1 MPKVRIRAGTREEN
15 ITAETGERLLD
26 VLRRAGVNVA
36 APCGGLGRC
45 GKCRATVNGEE
56 VLACRYTVTGDA
68 EITVRELTGG
78 AILGGETASAH
89 GGKRLGAALD
99 LGTTTLALRLYD
111 LDTGKCTGQ
120 RTAWNAQA
128 AYGAD
133 VITRAQ
139 YCMEHPEGTE
149 TLQRVVGR
157 QLDEMLGALGTSS
170 ENIES
175 LLVAGNTIMQHL
187 FEGLDPSPIAVAPFT
202 PRTLFEDCAQNSC
215 HSERSEESLPDCM
228 NDRKDASPGL
238 RMTETTYS
246 PCVAGYVGGDIT
258 AGLLASGLFEK
269 DGRHLFLDV
278 GTNGEMALGG
288 KDGFVCC
295 AVASGPAFEGAGI
308 ACGMAGVV
316 GAVSHV
322 RFESGALRFDVI
334 GGGEAK
340 GLCGSGLVD
349 LAALLC
355 REGII
360 TASGLLLPPEEAPE
374 NWAEYLREDED
385 GNGIFSLTP
394 SVYLSARDVRQLQL
408 AKAAVA
414 AGIRVLLKKSGTK
427 MEEIGGLYLAGGFGS
442 FLDPKSAADI
452 GMLPREL
459 ADKTTVLGN
468 ASLEGAGMALTD
480 KGARARLRDV
490 QHACRY
496 IELSG
501 DRDFNEEYPEQMF
514 FYEED
519 EEWN

>member
-187 FEGLDPSPIAVAPFT
+187 FAGLDPSPIAVAPFK
-202 PRTLFEDCAQNSC
+202 PRTLFEDS
-215 HSERSEESLPDCM
+215 
-228 NDRKDASPGL
+228 DRFA
-238 RMTETTYS
+238 

-308 ACGMAGVV
+308 ACGMAGVD
-316 GAVSHV
+316 GAVSHA
-322 RFESGALRFDVI
+322 RFEGGALRFDVI

>member
-1 MPKVRIRAGTREEN
+1 MPIVYIRTGTRELSV
-15 ITAETGERLLD
+15 TAEDGERLLD
-26 VLRRAGVNVA
+26 ALRRAGINMT

-56 VLACRYTVTGDA
+56 VLACRYTLTGDA
-68 EITVRELTGG
+68 CVTVRELTGG
-78 AILGGETASAH
+78 AILSGEAAASDGGT
-89 GGKRLGAALD
+89 RLGAALD

-111 LDTGKCTGQ
+111 LDTGKCVGQ

-157 QLDEMLGALGTSS
+157 QLDEMLGALGTTLKD
-170 ENIES
+170 IES
-175 LLVAGNTIMQHL
+175 LFVAGNTIMQHL
-187 FEGLDPSPIAVAPFT
+187 FAGLDPSPIAVAPFK
-202 PRTLFEDCAQNSC
+202 PRTLFEDS
-215 HSERSEESLPDCM
+215 
-228 NDRKDASPGL
+228 DRFA
-238 RMTETTYS
+238 
-246 PCVAGYVGGDIT
+246 PCVAGYMGGDIT

-269 DGRHLFLDV
+269 EGRYLFLDV

-288 KDGFVCC
+288 RDGFVCC

-308 ACGMAGVV
+308 ACGMAGVD

-322 RFESGALRFDVI
+322 RFEGGALRFDVI

-374 NWAEYLREDED
+374 NRAAHLREDED
-385 GNGIFSLTP
+385 GNGIFFLTP
-394 SVYLSARDVRQLQL
+394 SVYLTARDVRQLQL

-414 AGIRVLLKKSGTK
+414 AGIRVLLKKSGTTLD
-427 MEEIGGLYLAGGFGS
+427 EIGGLYLAGGFGS
-442 FLDPKSAADI
+442 FLDAHSAADI
-452 GMLPREL
+452 GMLPKEL
-459 ADKTTVLGN
+459 AGKTTVLGN
-468 ASLEGAGMALTD
+468 ASLEGAGTALLD
-480 KGARARLRDV
+480 AGARARLRDIRR
-490 QHACRY
+490 ACRY

-519 EEWN
+519 DDEWN

>member
-15 ITAETGERLLD
+15 ITAEKGERLLD
-26 VLRRAGVNVA
+26 VLRRAGVNVS

-56 VLACRYTVTGDA
+56 VLACHYALTGDTA
-68 EITVRELTGG
+68 VTVRELAGG
-78 AILGGETASAH
+78 AILGGETGTS
-89 GGKRLGAALD
+89 GGGTRLGAALD
-99 LGTTTLALRLYD
+99 LGTTTLALALYD
-111 LDTGKCTGQ
+111 LNTGKCIGQ

-139 YCMEHPEGTE
+139 YCMEHPEGT
-149 TLQRVVGR
+149 QIIQSVIHS
-157 QLDEMLGALGTSS
+157 QLDEMLGSLGKSLK
-170 ENIES
+170 EIES
-175 LLVAGNTIMQHL
+175 LFVAGNTIMQHL
-187 FEGLDPSPIAVAPFT
+187 FAGLDPSPIAVAPFT
-202 PRTLFEDCAQNSC
+202 PRTLFENSE
-215 HSERSEESLPDCM
+215 HF
-228 NDRKDASPGL
+228 A
-238 RMTETTYS
+238 

-269 DGRHLFLDV
+269 EGKYLFLDV

-288 KDGFVCC
+288 KDGFACC

-308 ACGMAGVV
+308 SCGMAGVD

-322 RFESGALRFDVI
+322 RFEGGALHFDVI

-349 LAALLC
+349 LAALFC

-374 NWAEYLREDED
+374 NWAAYLSEDED
-385 GNGIFSLTP
+385 GNGIFFLTP
-394 SVYLSARDVRQLQL
+394 SVYLTARDVRQLQL

-414 AGIRVLLKKSGTK
+414 AGIRVLLKKSGTAID
-427 MEEIGGLYLAGGFGS
+427 EVGGLYLAGGFGS

-459 ADKTTVLGN
+459 ADKTAVLGN

-480 KGARARLRDV
+480 AGARARLRDV
-490 QHACRY
+490 QRACRY

-519 EEWN
+519 DDEWN

>member
-1 MPKVRIRAGTREEN
+1 MPQLRIRTGTREEN
-15 ITAETGERLLD
+15 ITAEEEERLLD
-26 VLRRAGVNVA
+26 ALRRAGVNMT
-36 APCGGLGRC
+36 APCGGMGRC
-45 GKCRATVNGEE
+45 GKCRAEVDGEE
-56 VLACRYTVTGDA
+56 VLACQYTVIGDA
-68 EITVRELTGG
+68 SVTVRELRGG
-78 AILGGETASAH
+78 AILGGEATAS
-89 GGKRLGAALD
+89 GSCTRLGAALD

-139 YCMEHPEGTE
+139 YCMEHPEGTQ
-149 TLQRVVGR
+149 TLQRVIR
-157 QLDEMLGALGTSS
+157 SQLDEMLCALGTSS
-170 ENIES
+170 KDIES
-175 LLVAGNTIMQHL
+175 LFVAGNTIMQHL
-187 FEGLDPSPIAVAPFT
+187 FAGFDPSSIAVAPFT
-202 PRTLFEDCAQNSC
+202 PRTLFDDC
-215 HSERSEESLPDCM
+215 ESL
-228 NDRKDASPGL
+228 A
-238 RMTETTYS
+238 

-258 AGLLASGLFEK
+258 AGLLASGLFER
-269 DGRHLFLDV
+269 DGTHLFLDV

-288 KDGFVCC
+288 RGGFVCC

-308 ACGMAGVV
+308 ACGMAGVD

-322 RFESGALRFDVI
+322 QLKDGVLCFDVI

-340 GLCGSGLVD
+340 GLCGSGLVE

-374 NWAEYLREDED
+374 KWAAYLSEDED
-385 GNGIFSLTP
+385 GNGIFALTP
-394 SVYLSARDVRQLQL
+394 SVYLTARDVRQFQL

-414 AGIRVLLKKSGTK
+414 AGIRVLLKKSGTT
-427 MEEIGGLYLAGGFGS
+427 MDEVQALYLAGGFGS
-442 FLDPKSAADI
+442 FLDPRSAADI

-459 ADKTTVLGN
+459 ADKTTALGN
-468 ASLEGAGMALTD
+468 ASLEGAGMALLDT
-480 KGARARLRDV
+480 GARARLRDI
-490 QHACRY
+490 QRACRY

-519 EEWN
+519 DDEWN

>member
-187 FEGLDPSPIAVAPFT
+187 FAGLDPSPIAVAPFK
-202 PRTLFEDCAQNSC
+202 PRTLFEDS
-215 HSERSEESLPDCM
+215 
-228 NDRKDASPGL
+228 DRFA
-238 RMTETTYS
+238 

-308 ACGMAGVV
+308 ACGMAGVD
-316 GAVSHV
+316 GAVSHA
-322 RFESGALRFDVI
+322 RFEGGALRFDVI

-355 REGII
+355 REGVI

>member
-1 MPKVRIRAGTREEN
+1 MAEIIIHTPSKELSV
-15 ITAETGERLLD
+15 TAEEGERLLD
-26 VLRRAGVNVA
+26 VLRRAGVNVS

-56 VLACRYTVTGDA
+56 VLACQYTLTGDTA
-68 EITVRELTGG
+68 VTVRELAGG
-78 AILGGETASAH
+78 AILGGEAAAS
-89 GGKRLGAALD
+89 GGATRLGAALD

-111 LDTGKCTGQ
+111 LDTGSCIGQ
-120 RTAWNAQA
+120 HTAWNAQA

-139 YCMEHPEGTE
+139 FCMEHPEGTQ
-149 TLQRVVGR
+149 TLQSVIHG
-157 QLDEMLGALGTSS
+157 QLDEMLGSLGSS
-170 ENIES
+170 LKDIES
-175 LLVAGNTIMQHL
+175 LFVAGNTIMQHL
-187 FEGLDPSPIAVAPFT
+187 FAGLDPSPIAVAPFT
-202 PRTLFEDCAQNSC
+202 PRTLFED
-215 HSERSEESLPDCM
+215 SEHF
-228 NDRKDASPGL
+228 A
-238 RMTETTYS
+238 

-269 DGRHLFLDV
+269 EGKYLFLDV

-288 KDGFVCC
+288 KDGFACC

-308 ACGMAGVV
+308 SCGMAGVD

-322 RFESGALRFDVI
+322 RFEGGALHFDVI

-355 REGII
+355 REGVI

-374 NWAEYLREDED
+374 NWAAHLREDVD
-385 GNGIFSLTP
+385 GNGIFFLTP
-394 SVYLSARDVRQLQL
+394 SVYLTARDVRQLQL

-414 AGIRVLLKKSGTK
+414 AGIRVLLKKSGTAID
-427 MEEIGGLYLAGGFGS
+427 EVGGLYLAGGFGS

-452 GMLPREL
+452 GMLPKEL
-459 ADKTTVLGN
+459 AEKSVVLGN

-480 KGARARLRDV
+480 AGARARLRDV
-490 QHACRY
+490 QRACRY

-519 EEWN
+519 DDEWN

>member
-1 MPKVRIRAGTREEN
+1 MAEIIIHTPSKALSV
-15 ITAETGERLLD
+15 TAEKGERLLD
-26 VLRRAGVNVA
+26 VLRRAGVNVS

-45 GKCRATVNGEE
+45 GKCRATDNGEE
-56 VLACRYTVTGDA
+56 VLACQYTLTGDTA
-68 EITVRELTGG
+68 VTVRELAGG
-78 AILGGETASAH
+78 AILGGEAAAS
-89 GGKRLGAALD
+89 GGATRLSAALD

-111 LDTGKCTGQ
+111 LNTGKCAGQ
-120 RTAWNAQA
+120 HTAWNAQA

-139 YCMEHPEGTE
+139 YCMEHPEGTK
-149 TLQRVVGR
+149 TLQSVIHS
-157 QLDEMLGALGTSS
+157 QLDEILGSLGTSLK
-170 ENIES
+170 EIES
-175 LLVAGNTIMQHL
+175 LFVAGNTIMQHL
-187 FEGLDPSPIAVAPFT
+187 FAGLDPSTIAVAPFT
-202 PRTLFEDCAQNSC
+202 PRTLFEDS
-215 HSERSEESLPDCM
+215 
-228 NDRKDASPGL
+228 DRFA
-238 RMTETTYS
+238 

-258 AGLLASGLFEK
+258 AGLLASGLFKKEGK
-269 DGRHLFLDV
+269 YLFLDV

-288 KDGFVCC
+288 KDGFACC
-295 AVASGPAFEGAGI
+295 AVAAGPAFEGAGI
-308 ACGMAGVV
+308 ACGMAGVD

-322 RFESGALRFDVI
+322 RFEGGALHFDVI

-355 REGII
+355 REGVI

-374 NWAEYLREDED
+374 NWAAHLREDED
-385 GNGIFSLTP
+385 GNGIFFLTP
-394 SVYLSARDVRQLQL
+394 SVYLTARDVRQLQL

-414 AGIRVLLKKSGTK
+414 AGIRVLLKKSGTAID
-427 MEEIGGLYLAGGFGS
+427 EVGGLYLAGGFGS

>member
-1 MPKVRIRAGTREEN
+1 MAEIIIHTPSKALSV
-15 ITAETGERLLD
+15 TAEKGERLLD
-26 VLRRAGVNVA
+26 VLRRAGVNVS

-56 VLACRYTVTGDA
+56 VLACHYALTGDTA
-68 EITVRELTGG
+68 VTVRELAGG
-78 AILGGETASAH
+78 AILGGETGTS
-89 GGKRLGAALD
+89 GGGTRLGAALD

-111 LDTGKCTGQ
+111 LNTGKCAGQ
-120 RTAWNAQA
+120 HTAWNAQA

-139 YCMEHPEGTE
+139 YCMEHPEGTK
-149 TLQRVVGR
+149 TLQSVIHS
-157 QLDEMLGALGTSS
+157 QLDEILGSLGTSLK
-170 ENIES
+170 EIES
-175 LLVAGNTIMQHL
+175 LFVAGNTIMQHL
-187 FEGLDPSPIAVAPFT
+187 FAGLDPSPIAVAPFT
-202 PRTLFEDCAQNSC
+202 PRTLFENSE
-215 HSERSEESLPDCM
+215 HF
-228 NDRKDASPGL
+228 A
-238 RMTETTYS
+238 

-269 DGRHLFLDV
+269 EGKYLFLDV

-288 KDGFVCC
+288 KDGFACC

-308 ACGMAGVV
+308 SCGMAGVD

-322 RFESGALRFDVI
+322 RFEGGALHFDVI

-374 NWAEYLREDED
+374 NWAAYLSEDED
-385 GNGIFSLTP
+385 GNGIFFLTP
-394 SVYLSARDVRQLQL
+394 SVYLTARDVRQLQL

-414 AGIRVLLKKSGTK
+414 AGIRVLLKKSGT
-427 MEEIGGLYLAGGFGS
+427 ELDEVGGLYLAGGFGS

-459 ADKTTVLGN
+459 ADKTAVLGN

-480 KGARARLRDV
+480 AGARARLRDV
-490 QHACRY
+490 QRACRY

-519 EEWN
+519 DDEWN